1 MNTTSTIAA
10 NAFDSYDSSGCALQ
24 QQTQVQYQQQH
35 YPSLLNQNQL
45 YEANAHS
52 ESMREKHHQTP
63 ASSMPIPPHIRGQHY
78 SHYLDTSM
86 KNRTQNI
93 KTKHESPLFVGSAA
107 DFSKMPTNNT
117 YANDSP
123 LENDGYLN
131 LIEEKSSNPSIPA
144 EDESSDQNEG
154 NKNVEQ
160 YDDAHENKSDNKF
173 ALQKAMFHK
182 KYR

>member
-1 MNTTSTIAA
+1 M
-10 NAFDSYDSSGCALQ
+10 
-24 QQTQVQYQQQH
+24 
-35 YPSLLNQNQL
+35 
-45 YEANAHS
+45 
-52 ESMREKHHQTP
+52 
-63 ASSMPIPPHIRGQHY
+63 
-78 SHYLDTSM
+78 
-86 KNRTQNI
+86 
-93 KTKHESPLFVGSAA
+93 FVGSAA

-160 YDDAHENKSDNKF
+160 YDDAHENK
-173 ALQKAMFHK
+173 
-182 KYR
+182 R